1 MQYIEKCVC
10 VFVFVCLF
18 NLCSKMGQVFI
29 LSEIHTVL
37 HILELKRGLFVA
49 TSSRLLHQGGRHLIR
64 HNKTYHLWFLHIDSP
79 PQKKLEKSF
88 ITLYPS
94 VDRILHSY
102 LLELAKKKKNMAC
115 QWPGT
120 QFSGKELHPFRYSPG
135 NSSAEKPWVRNPG
148 GDEGKYG
155 WHDWHDQNM
164 VQICYNIWQ

>member
-1 MQYIEKCVC
+1 MCVWRCFATANTLMQYIEKCVC

-37 HILELKRGLFVA
+37 HILELKRCLFVA

-88 ITLYPS
+88 ITLYHY

-102 LLELAKKKKNMAC
+102 LLELAKKKKT
-115 QWPGT
+115 WPA
-120 QFSGKELHPFRYSPG
+120 SGRGLNFPARSCILFDILLVILPLKSLG
-135 NSSAEKPWVRNPG
+135 
-148 GDEGKYG
+148 
-155 WHDWHDQNM
+155 
-164 VQICYNIWQ
+164 